1 MTRALAA
8 TAALLAA
15 TCAIGCGGGLTI
27 NRILAE
33 PDRYRRQD
41 VTLKGEVVNSASLL
55 GRGAY
60 KLDDG
65 TGTIWVVTDH
75 GVPRRGADIKASG
88 RIRDVVD
95 VGGVVRLPGEVGRE
109 IGSGLVLVEREHRA
123 R

>member
-1 MTRALAA
+1 MTRTLAA
-8 TAALLAA
+8 TAALLA
-15 TCAIGCGGGLTI
+15 TTWTIGCGGGLTI
-27 NRILAE
+27 NHILAE
-33 PDRYRRQD
+33 PERYRRQE
-41 VTLKGEVVNSASLL
+41 VTLKGEVVKSASVL

-95 VGGVVRLPGEVGRE
+95 VGGVVHLPGEVGRE